1 MLFAAASAK
10 GVHDSPVTYV
20 SRGVHRV
27 CEPWQPKAHRCAL
40 ARGAR
45 DGYRAAV
52 GLDDRL
58 DDRHAEAGAAVCV
71 RLAGE
76 ALEDA
81 REGLRGDA
89 GAAVA
94 DLDDRLVAL
103 RAAGDDDA

>member
-1 MLFAAASAK
+1 MLFAK
-10 GVHDSPVTYV
+10 GPVSGPDDSPVTQV
-20 SRGVHRV
+20 SCSVHERCEKYSAR

-94 DLDDRLVAL
+94 DLDDR
-103 RAAGDDDA
+103 